1 MMDHRISVA
10 PMLDWTNRHCRYLH
24 RLISPDTVLYTE
36 MVTTSA
42 ILRGDS
48 HKYIAYNEQEHP
60 VVLQLGGS
68 DVNDLVKCCEIADQY
83 AYDAVNL
90 NVGCPSDRVQ
100 KGRFG
105 ACLMNEP
112 ELVAQC
118 VTEMQKVESLPITV
132 KCRIGVDDNDS
143 LDNFLFFVQH
153 MVDAGIKTII
163 VHARKAWLKGL
174 SPKQNRSIPPLHY
187 DFVYAAKQKF
197 PDHEFII
204 NGGINTIEE
213 VQQHL
218 THVDG
223 VMLGR
228 AIWNSPWLLY
238 DLQQYVFDTDF
249 TTTRD
254 EVLSAYMSYC
264 ETQIQAGLKLHWLLP
279 PILGL
284 FHGLPG
290 NKKWKSHLVSQAP
303 TRGNDLSVFDEARS
317 MVNTVTQSMEV
328 S

>member
-1 MMDHRISVA
+1 MNHKISVA

-42 ILRGDS
+42 ILRGDTKK
-48 HKYIAYNEQEHP
+48 HIGYNEQEHP

-68 DVNDLVKCCEIADQY
+68 DVEDLAKCCEIADEY
-83 AYDAVNL
+83 GYDAVNL

-112 ELVAQC
+112 RLVAEC
-118 VTEMQKVESLPITV
+118 VAAMQVKTDLPITV

-143 LDNFLFFVQH
+143 LENFLTFVQCI
-153 MVDAGIKTII
+153 VDAGVKTVI

-174 SPKQNRSIPPLHY
+174 SPKQNRTIPPLHY
-187 DFVYAAKQKF
+187 DYVYAAKLQF
-197 PDHEFII
+197 PDIEFIL
-204 NGGINTIEE
+204 NGGINTVED
-213 VQQHL
+213 VAQQL
-218 THVDG
+218 TQVDG

-238 DLQQYVFDTDF
+238 QLQQRFYESDF
-249 TTTRD
+249 STTRD
-254 EVLSAYMSYC
+254 EVLAAYVRYC
-264 ETQIQAGLKLHWLLP
+264 ETQIQTGLKMHWMLP

-290 NKKWKSHLVSQAP
+290 NKKWKSYLVAQAP
-303 TRGNDLSVFDEARS
+303 KRGDDLRVFSEARS
-317 MVNTVTQSMEV
+317 MVDVSMTAAIT

>member
-1 MMDHRISVA
+1 MIDHRVSVA

-48 HKYIAYNEQEHP
+48 HKYIAYNQPEHP

-68 DVNDLVKCCEIADQY
+68 DVKDLVKCCNIADQY
-83 AYDAVNL
+83 GYDAVNL

-118 VTEMQKVESLPITV
+118 VKAMQDEVSIPVTV
-132 KCRIGVDDNDS
+132 KSRIGVDDNDS
-143 LDNFLFFVQH
+143 LDNFLSFVEH
-153 MVDAGIKTII
+153 VVNAGVKTII

-174 SPKQNRSIPPLHY
+174 SPKQNRTIPPLHY
-187 DFVYAAKQKF
+187 DFVYAAKQRF

-204 NGGINTIEE
+204 NGGINTVREVEE
-213 VQQHL
+213 HL
-218 THVDG
+218 HHVDG

-238 DLQQYVFDTDF
+238 DLQQQILDSGFA
-249 TTTRD
+249 TTRD

-264 ETQIQAGLKLHWLLP
+264 ESQMAAGLKLHWLLP

-290 NKKWKSHLVSQAP
+290 NKKWKSHLVAQAP
-303 TRGNDLSVFDEARS
+303 SRVNDLSVFNEARA
-317 MVNTVTQSMEV
+317 MIGVATQKVES
-328 S
+328 